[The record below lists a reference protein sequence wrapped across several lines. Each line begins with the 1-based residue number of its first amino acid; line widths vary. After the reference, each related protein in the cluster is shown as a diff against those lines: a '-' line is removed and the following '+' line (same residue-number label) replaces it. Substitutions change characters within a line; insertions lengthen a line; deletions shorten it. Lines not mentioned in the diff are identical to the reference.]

1 MGIRERA
8 EESSNGWLAGQW
20 GLFRL
25 VLGVGWVNETQG
37 SSMAQTGVFGL

>member
-8 EESSNGWLAGQW
+8 EELSSGWLGSEPYF
-20 GLFRL
+20 GSYI
-25 VLGVGWVNETQG
+25 GCGMVNETQA